1 MTHHEPGAEYDGPA
15 TLTNEN
21 SEPIQVEV
29 RMRGEFQ
36 PLDGRFHW
44 WGRLLAQP
52 CSVGVEAETE
62 PLLRSGATV
71 SIDTGH
77 GVATGRLSD
86 LDPWGRYRVT
96 GLGQP
101 PF

>member
-1 MTHHEPGAEYDGPA
+1 MSHHEPGAEYDGPA
-15 TLTNEN
+15 ILTNEN

-44 WGRLLAQP
+44 WGRVLAHASRP
-52 CSVGVEAETE
+52 GVKVDLT
-62 PLLRSGATV
+62 SGTIV

-86 LDPWGRYRVT
+86 LDPWGRYRVA

>member
-1 MTHHEPGAEYDGPA
+1 MTHHAPGAEYDGPA
-15 TLTNEN
+15 TLTDET
-21 SEPIQVEV
+21 SEPVQVEV
-29 RMRGEFQ
+29 KMRGEFQ

-44 WGRLLAQP
+44 WGRLAADSTAAALK
-52 CSVGVEAETE
+52 
-62 PLLRSGATV
+62 SGATV
-71 SIDTGH
+71 TIDTGH

-86 LDPWGRYRVT
+86 LDPWGRYRIA

>member
-15 TLTNEN
+15 TLTDEAGG
-21 SEPIQVEV
+21 PIEVDV

-44 WGRLLAQP
+44 WARLAAGSAADALK
-52 CSVGVEAETE
+52 
-62 PLLRSGATV
+62 SGATV
-71 SIDTGH
+71 TIDTGH
-77 GVATGRLSD
+77 GTATGRLSD
-86 LDPWGRYRVT
+86 LDPWGRYRIT
-96 GLGQP
+96 GLGKP

>member
-15 TLTNEN
+15 TLTDEAGGAL
-21 SEPIQVEV
+21 QVEV
-29 RMRGEFQ
+29 KMRGEFQ

-44 WGRLLAQP
+44 WGRVLAHASHP
-52 CSVGVEAETE
+52 RVEVAFN
-62 PLLRSGATV
+62 SGTIV

-86 LDPWGRYRVT
+86 LDPWGRYRIA
-96 GLGQP
+96 GLGKP

>member
-44 WGRLLAQP
+44 WGRLTNGAAADTLK
-52 CSVGVEAETE
+52 
-62 PLLRSGATV
+62 SGATV

-77 GVATGRLSD
+77 GIATGRLSD
-86 LDPWGRYRVT
+86 LDPWGRYRIT